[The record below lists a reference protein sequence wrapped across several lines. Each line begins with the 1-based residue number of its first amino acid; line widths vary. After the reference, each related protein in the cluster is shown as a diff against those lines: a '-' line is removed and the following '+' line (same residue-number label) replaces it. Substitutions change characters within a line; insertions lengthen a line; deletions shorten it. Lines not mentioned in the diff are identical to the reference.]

1 MTVTENKQKQFFSKR
16 NLIIIG
22 IALLLVIAI
31 VIIVILITG
40 NPKVP
45 VLSSEEISSTAAAI
59 AQATLGAAS
68 TISNQTF
75 NQLPSSTSAPTTY
88 AWHGWDW
95 YYKIH
100 RSFY

>member
-1 MTVTENKQKQFFSKR
+1 MTVTENKQKQFFSKK

-40 NPKVP
+40 NPKVR
-45 VLSSEEISSTAAAI
+45 VLTSEEISSTAAAI

-68 TISNQTF
+68 TTSNQTF
-75 NQLPSSTSAPTTY
+75 NQTLKRYQCSHY
-88 AWHGWDW
+88 IWHGWDW
-95 YYKIH
+95 DYKIH
-100 RSFY
+100 